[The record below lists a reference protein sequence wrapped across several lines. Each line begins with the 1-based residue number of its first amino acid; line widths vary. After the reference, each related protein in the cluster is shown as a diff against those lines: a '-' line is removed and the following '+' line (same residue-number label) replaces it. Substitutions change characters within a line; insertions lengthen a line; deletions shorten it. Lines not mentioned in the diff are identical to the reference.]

1 VGPDFARNRAFYDRL
16 AATYD
21 AQLSRNPYD
30 ILARRAFQDLV
41 ARHVPPGSTLLD
53 FGCGTGLDALV
64 YAEQGYRVLAYDNS
78 PGMVAEL
85 RQRCPTH
92 IGSGRIVAH
101 AIEYPSFFPSLPM
114 WPAPSA
120 VAANFAVLNS
130 IRDAGPLFELFARHL
145 TAPGWVIASVLNPI
159 HWSKIR
165 TLEAWRSS
173 RGHTNEPYASYL
185 HSVDSLRRAAR
196 KFHLVGR
203 ANAGSLVRYEDDQ
216 EMQSWWE
223 PETRRANWW
232 ERLVWKTP
240 AHRMLGHF
248 VFLVWRRDR

>member
-1 VGPDFARNRAFYDRL
+1 
-16 AATYD
+16 
-21 AQLSRNPYD
+21 
-30 ILARRAFQDLV
+30 
-41 ARHVPPGSTLLD
+41 
-53 FGCGTGLDALV
+53 
-64 YAEQGYRVLAYDNS
+64 
-78 PGMVAEL
+78 MVAEL

>member
-1 VGPDFARNRAFYDRL
+1 
-16 AATYD
+16 
-21 AQLSRNPYD
+21 
-30 ILARRAFQDLV
+30 
-41 ARHVPPGSTLLD
+41 
-53 FGCGTGLDALV
+53 
-64 YAEQGYRVLAYDNS
+64 
-78 PGMVAEL
+78 
-85 RQRCPTH
+85 
-92 IGSGRIVAH
+92 
-101 AIEYPSFFPSLPM
+101 
-114 WPAPSA
+114 
-120 VAANFAVLNS
+120 
-130 IRDAGPLFELFARHL
+130 
-145 TAPGWVIASVLNPI
+145 VIASVLNPI

-165 TLEAWRSS
+165 TLEAWRSA